1 MNLSPTESRL
11 EVDIKYIDIDQF
23 KPGLPPISKSR
34 NWTQRR
40 WAWIMDAVADEQN
53 KSPEDW
59 RRNVKTEGGG
69 GLERQDERGGW
80 WVGFI
85 RVIGQLVVWWP

>member
-1 MNLSPTESRL
+1 MNLSPIESRL

-23 KPGLPPISKSR
+23 KPGFPPISKSR

-59 RRNVKTEGGG
+59 RRNVKMEGGAAWSG
-69 GLERQDERGGW
+69 RMKEGASGW
-80 WVGFI
+80 GSQ
-85 RVIGQLVVWWP
+85 G